1 MAGLAKNSD
10 VEHITEDAQHIA
22 KPSPSM
28 CVCMMAVCFA
38 LTLASGRAAAGEPR
52 WPEGTYKYITVDQ
65 SVHDALVEFGR
76 NIGVPVKIGTTV
88 KGRLNAGMP
97 VGSAR
102 EFLEWV
108 SGRYGLVWHFDG
120 SAINIATQAEVLTE
134 VVKLDAGTTAEATDR
149 LDRLGVRD
157 SRFSLTISEVDDA
170 VTISG
175 PPSYIA
181 LVKKTLGVPT
191 AQPVGAKKLVAV
203 RVFRGLQAEVHDVP
217 ASKAGK

>member
-1 MAGLAKNSD
+1 MPG
-10 VEHITEDAQHIA
+10 
-22 KPSPSM
+22 
-28 CVCMMAVCFA
+28 
-38 LTLASGRAAAGEPR
+38 
-52 WPEGTYKYITVDQ
+52 GT
-65 SVHDALVEFGR
+65 
-76 NIGVPVKIGTTV
+76 
-88 KGRLNAGMP
+88 
-97 VGSAR
+97 AR
-102 EFLEWV
+102 DFLEWV

-120 SAINIATQAEVLTE
+120 SAINIATQGEVLTE
-134 VVKLDAGTTAEATDR
+134 VFKLDDGAAAEATDR

-191 AQPVGAKKLVAV
+191 NRSVGANDFVVV
-203 RVFRGLQAEVHDVP
+203 RVFRGLQAEAHNVP